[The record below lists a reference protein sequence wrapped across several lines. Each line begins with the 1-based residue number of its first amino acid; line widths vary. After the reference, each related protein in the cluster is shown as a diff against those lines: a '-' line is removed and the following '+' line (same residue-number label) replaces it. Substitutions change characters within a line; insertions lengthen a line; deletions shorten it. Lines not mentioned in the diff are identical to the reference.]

1 MSLSKT
7 QCNDAVEA
15 RTHGSSVS
23 TTEPLLSRQT
33 QSLNP
38 EINQLYMTLKNSS
51 CHVIGLFF
59 VIMFLSS
66 MSANV
71 LAIKVVEET
80 THQLLQKVWCLLHK
94 PIFVYLDENFATN

>member
-38 EINQLYMTLKNSS
+38 EINQLYDIKKLQLS
-51 CHVIGLFF
+51 CYRTIFRNNVFIFNVSKCVSNKSCRGNYPPTSPKGL
-59 VIMFLSS
+59 
-66 MSANV
+66 V
-71 LAIKVVEET
+71 LVTQTDFCV
-80 THQLLQKVWCLLHK
+80 
-94 PIFVYLDENFATN
+94 FR